1 MLSNK
6 FLILSILGILLISTG
21 VAQAEKMHGLAM
33 HGIPKYDKNFIH
45 LSYVSPDAPKG
56 GTLRFGSYGSFDNL
70 NRVAFKGSKA
80 SGLGYI
86 NDTLM
91 RRVWDE
97 AFTLYGLI
105 AEYVD
110 MPEDRSS
117 ITFFINPKARFH
129 DDSPITRDDVLFSL
143 HTFQTKGTPNQ
154 KKTYGKVVETQMM
167 GANALR

>member
-6 FLILSILGILLISTG
+6 FLILSILGILLISPG
-21 VAQAEKMHGLAM
+21 VTQAEKMHGLAM
-33 HGIPKYDKNFIH
+33 HGVPKYDKNFTH
-45 LSYVSPDAPKG
+45 LSYVNPSAPKG

-97 AFTLYGLI
+97 AFTLYGL
-105 AEYVD
+105 
-110 MPEDRSS
+110 M
-117 ITFFINPKARFH
+117 
-129 DDSPITRDDVLFSL
+129 
-143 HTFQTKGTPNQ
+143 
-154 KKTYGKVVETQMM
+154 
-167 GANALR
+167 

>member
-6 FLILSILGILLISTG
+6 FVILLILGILLISTG

-45 LSYVSPDAPKG
+45 LSYVNPDAPKG
-56 GTLRFGSYGSFDNL
+56 GALRFGSYGSFDNL

-80 SGLGYI
+80 AGLGYI

-97 AFTLYGLI
+97 AL
-105 AEYVD
+105 
-110 MPEDRSS
+110 RS
-117 ITFFINPKARFH
+117 T
-129 DDSPITRDDVLFSL
+129 V
-143 HTFQTKGTPNQ
+143 
-154 KKTYGKVVETQMM
+154 
-167 GANALR
+167 